1 MVLQTVLSTGL
12 KTKSLLFASLLIL
25 GFNISLANVGPK
37 LPITPFAEKTRK
49 VNLKP
54 GFAKPGYQI
63 KTVVIDPGHGGHD
76 PGCLGSFTKEKN
88 IVLSVS
94 KKLADLFKAQYPG
107 IKVIMTRETDVFIP
121 LFERAAIANRNNADL
136 FISIHCNFMPGSSA
150 TSGTETYVMGL
161 HTAQFNLE
169 VAKRENAAIL
179 MEDNYQK
186 NYDYDPNS
194 AEGHIMLSM
203 FQNAYLKQSLQFAEL
218 VESTFRFETG
228 RRSRGVKQAGFIV
241 LKATAMPSILAEI
254 GFLSNPGEEQFLST
268 TQGQDH
274 IAQGLISAFSQ
285 YKKTVEDPTYR
296 AEDPN
301 QPVVM
306 QENKVEKPYSYA
318 SSGTV
323 ATSPATTTASKE
335 IPAPPR
341 ANEPAATRQP
351 EPRPVLASNYGPV
364 PSRGTASAAP
374 PPNPPSNVPKSNP
387 APANVPSSTTFSF
400 YVQLSAGPQSPE
412 TELAKWRSYGY
423 PIQVVKEDNLFK
435 ARTTAYNNYQQA
447 NAVRQA
453 FKEWGINDAFIVVYD
468 GAGKKISLPE
478 AKKILG
484 IP

>member
-1 MVLQTVLSTGL
+1 MATILNFFQ
-12 KTKSLLFASLLIL
+12 TKSALFASLLIL

-37 LPITPFAEKTRK
+37 LPKTPFAEKTRK
-49 VNLKP
+49 VNPKP

-150 TSGTETYVMGL
+150 TTGTETYVMGL

-194 AEGHIMLSM
+194 TEGHIMSSM

-218 VESTFRFETG
+218 VESTFRFQTG

-306 QENKVEKPYSYA
+306 QENPVEKPYSYA
-318 SSGTV
+318 AANPPNT
-323 ATSPATTTASKE
+323 TPPATTTASKE
-335 IPAPPR
+335 VPAPPR
-341 ANEPAATRQP
+341 ANEPSANRQP
-351 EPRPVLASNYGPV
+351 EPRPVLAGNYGPV
-364 PSRGTASAAP
+364 PSRGVSTG
-374 PPNPPSNVPKSNP
+374 PPSNPSTNVPKSNP
-387 APANVPSSTTFSF
+387 QAPNVSNSAVFSF

-412 TELAKWRSYGY
+412 TEMAKWRSYGY

-435 ARTTAYNNYQQA
+435 ARTAAYNNYQQA

-468 GAGKKISLPE
+468 STGKKISLPE